1 MKGSDVDIL
10 SKLTSQK
17 EIDAYLKDLGREKTK

>member
-1 MKGSDVDIL
+1 MKGSDVDLL

-17 EIDAYLKDLGREKTK
+17 EIDSHIKDLGLEKLK